1 MVEVL
6 LLRMQRGATRRGWAR
21 STFATSEESGSI
33 IDRSQILYLFAC
45 ICLCVIYTLLST
57 ILKLTG
63 ALRAN
68 LRALR
73 ERVLLQP
80 INMIE
85 AIPDSTAANRKLTGY
100 DFYRNILGS
109 PKYVVAPMVDQS
121 ELVRRMMSSIY
132 TMQILELGLEDSVS
146 TVWRSG
152 MSYSQPSCGHT
163 DNVEL

>member
-1 MVEVL
+1 M
-6 LLRMQRGATRRGWAR
+6 RNIHY
-21 STFATSEESGSI
+21 F
-33 IDRSQILYLFAC
+33 
-45 ICLCVIYTLLST
+45 ST

-80 INMIE
+80 INVTE
-85 AIPDSTAANRKLTGY
+85 VIPDSAAANRKLTGY

-121 ELVRRMMSSIY
+121 ELVRRMMLPVY
-132 TMQILELGLEDSVS
+132 TMRILELGLEDSVS